1 MYPEGKITCD
11 GRRGEMS
18 PAVAKLLKLLALPV
32 VVCCIKG
39 CYLFRPKW
47 AYKKRKSG
55 GVEVHINPLF
65 STEEMKTLSV
75 EEIFDKVLKAFEHD
89 EFEWQKQNGIRIT
102 EPFRAEGLDRILYKC
117 PHCKEEF
124 ETGSL
129 GDTVFCSACGKQWKL
144 SETGRLAAADGETE
158 YESIPDWYD
167 FQRKARERRWR
178 TVISIQRGARL
189 TPCPTSRAG
198 SCWEKAVLCS
208 TATRLPI
215 PATTAT
221 I

>member
-1 MYPEGKITCD
+1 MYPPFGKRCDCLQSDVGAQKSVAENGHDSQASVRPEHRFLRQAKKVAENKGIIALYPEGKITCD

-89 EFEWQKQNGIRIT
+89 EFEWQKAKRYKDY
-102 EPFRAEGLDRILYKC
+102 RA
-117 PHCKEEF
+117 
-124 ETGSL
+124 
-129 GDTVFCSACGKQWKL
+129 
-144 SETGRLAAADGETE
+144 
-158 YESIPDWYD
+158 
-167 FQRKARERRWR
+167 FQGG
-178 TVISIQRGARL
+178 GA
-189 TPCPTSRAG
+189 
-198 SCWEKAVLCS
+198 
-208 TATRLPI
+208 
-215 PATTAT
+215 
-221 I
+221 